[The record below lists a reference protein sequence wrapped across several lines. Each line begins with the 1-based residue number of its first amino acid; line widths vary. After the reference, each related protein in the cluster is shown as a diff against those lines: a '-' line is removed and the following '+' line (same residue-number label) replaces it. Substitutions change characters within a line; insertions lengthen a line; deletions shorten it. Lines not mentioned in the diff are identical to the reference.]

1 MYLFKYQI
9 DCVPKL
15 LLKKNQGVY
24 RTASIA
30 YQAHT
35 LFTALNM
42 QVIAMLFDN
51 AISNLNQE
59 RVS

>member
-24 RTASIA
+24 CTASIA
-30 YQAHT
+30 YQAPA